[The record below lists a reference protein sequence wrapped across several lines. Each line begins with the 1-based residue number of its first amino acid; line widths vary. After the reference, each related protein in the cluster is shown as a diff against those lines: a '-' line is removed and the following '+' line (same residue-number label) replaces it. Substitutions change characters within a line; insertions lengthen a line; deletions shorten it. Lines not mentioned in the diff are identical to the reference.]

1 MIHDLAHAIIYKYVP
16 LPCPA
21 RHGDVRP
28 RDVST
33 RLLGGWAVGP
43 AGMRE
48 LAWLAWVATVATGSR

>member
-1 MIHDLAHAIIYKYVP
+1 MTLPMPYRKIYKYVP

-48 LAWLAWVATVATGSR
+48 LAMVATVATGSR